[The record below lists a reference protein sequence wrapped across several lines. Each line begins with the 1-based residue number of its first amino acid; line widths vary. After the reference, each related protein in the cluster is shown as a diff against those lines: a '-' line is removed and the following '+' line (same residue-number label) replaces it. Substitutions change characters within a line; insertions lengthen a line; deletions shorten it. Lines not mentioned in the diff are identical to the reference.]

1 MSNYTDTI
9 VLECSRTSSA
19 EGIANNNKN
28 PAEFTNEFGDGV
40 ELKIGDEI
48 QLHSAY
54 ISELGAEAGQ
64 IEIKER
70 ITGDIV
76 TASVSDY
83 AKYYR
88 LESLPTKYEWELC
101 SASNVVINVNDK
113 ETYMVV
119 SPYKTTNGEFTM
131 CLPRRYAVETN
142 TTAANWNY
150 FGTTN
155 EPGTNNLGNVINT
168 LSAQVIT
175 GAVTAQHPSQFC
187 PADYEIVYKIQT
199 KPTTL
204 YKGQVKNNNER
215 FTIMRAS
222 EIFFNENA
230 ALLYSETNSSMG
242 GLTPLTAN
250 ASTFIQQDF
259 ANKRDPACML
269 EWIQVKDMVKLEA
282 KDGFNSPADVAF
294 DLTQQ
299 LNNRGNFVN
308 KIFPLATGN
317 GLVDGGYQDVTITSY
332 TETPCYK
339 VYNCG
344 TPNKMNA
351 SEWAAF
357 RDAKSNVSSVNV
369 DAAYNYLSSYQH
381 IGVKRPDLFLA
392 GRALNASQGFLIPVG
407 TDIPEASPTL
417 DTGIEWNEANIA
429 QFDEYFRIQGTYPE
443 LFDGLIQSTINCCGT
458 LNRFLHFNVYDEDFH
473 NPDDSLGFDLYEFGK
488 TASLFHGKIYNASMA
503 TFPLFFD
510 YNPETANLKA
520 DEVVSTESALG
531 GSADFSQLAHGW
543 ARKMTGG
550 GGGVGATIAVQFA
563 TLNDVIPRYL
573 FGGQTHI
580 AKTGFGG
587 RRFGHDYHFTAYGN
601 PCIGLWNGTANEVG
615 SSDTGVY
622 EQVYTWNASTP
633 AYSTLKLPTY
643 KSEIYLGADQPLI
656 QYDDSQQR
664 FNISQLHVAEVEGNL
679 GEAGKG
685 APSAAPTVVVNANSD
700 TVCYKVNKKLLRNN
714 FTPDMAPYIAL
725 EIAAGSV
732 TPKMDMLSPSLT
744 PWHVYDAMGGIFIEE
759 FCVPQYEWNTNLM
772 GVMGFRW
779 EQFNQSPFSASGRQ
793 TRIIDYQFISN
804 IKYPT
809 TNAKVNE
816 GDLQQYDMNLWNNSL
831 YNISLPTSSNVSSSV
846 TNIHPAITIVG
857 DAMRS
862 TEILAQELPTK
873 SLRPYY
879 TIRSDIIGH
888 NNFIGEA
895 AGISGNKRS
904 VTSKPIVGVVDKIN
918 GYGDFY
924 TEAAPQLTFTVTHP
938 RVITSIKT
946 SIHDPDGRFADCGL
960 NTSILYKIN
969 KKTTNIDLTPLDTLL
984 ESKRKADQAK
994 ADQAERMEIN
1004 PPKKLNY
1011 EFLDKAPPQH
1021 F

>member
-1 MSNYTDTI
+1 MSNYVDTI

-28 PAEFTNEFGDGV
+28 PAEYTNELGDGV
-40 ELKIGDEI
+40 VLKIGDEI

-70 ITGDIV
+70 ITGQVV
-76 TASVSDY
+76 TAEVTDY

-88 LESLPTKYEWELC
+88 LESLPTKYEWEVC
-101 SASNVVINVNDK
+101 SASNVVVNVNDK

-168 LSAQVIT
+168 LWAQVTT
-175 GAVTAQHPSQFC
+175 GTVTAQHPSQFC
-187 PADYEIVYKIQT
+187 PADYEIVYKTQT
-199 KPTTL
+199 KPDTL
-204 YKGQVKNNNER
+204 YKGQVKNNNQR
-215 FTIMRAS
+215 FTIMRAA

-230 ALLYSETNSSMG
+230 AVSYSESNSSMA
-242 GLTPLTAN
+242 GLTALTAN
-250 ASTFIQQDF
+250 ASSWVQQEY

-269 EWIQVKDMVKLEA
+269 DWMQVKDMVKMEA
-282 KDGFNSPADVAF
+282 KDGFNSPTDVAF

-299 LNNRGNFVN
+299 LNSRSNFVN
-308 KIFPLATGN
+308 KKFPIATGN
-317 GLVDGGYQDVTITSY
+317 GDIDGGYQDITLTSY

-357 RDAKSNVSSVNV
+357 RDAKSNVSDTEV

-381 IGVKRPDLFLA
+381 IGVKRPDLFTE
-392 GRALNASQGFLIPVG
+392 GRLLNASQGFLIPEG
-407 TDIPEASPTL
+407 TNIPEASPTL
-417 DTGIEWNEANIA
+417 NTGIEWSEENIA

-443 LFDGLIQSTINCCGT
+443 LFDGLVQSTISCSAT
-458 LNRFLHFNVYDEDFH
+458 LNRFFHFNVYDEVYH
-473 NPDDSLGFDLYEFGK
+473 NPLDSLGFDLYEFGR
-488 TASLFHGKIYNASMA
+488 TGALFEGKIYNASMA
-503 TFPLFFD
+503 TYPLFFD
-510 YNPETANLKA
+510 YNPETAHLKA
-520 DEVVSTESALG
+520 NEVVSTESALG
-531 GSADFSQLAHGW
+531 GAADWGQLAHGW
-543 ARKMTGG
+543 ARKMIGSGTGQ
-550 GGGVGATIAVQFA
+550 ATIAIQFA

-580 AKTGFGG
+580 AKTALSG
-587 RRFGHDYHFTAYGN
+587 RRFGHDYHFSAYGN
-601 PCIGLWNGTANEVG
+601 PCIGLWNGCANEVG
-615 SSDTGVY
+615 SSDTNVY
-622 EQVYTWNASTP
+622 QQVYSWNASSP
-633 AYSTLKLPTY
+633 ATATLNLPTY

-656 QYDDSQQR
+656 QYDDNQER

-685 APSAAPTVVVNANSD
+685 APSAAPTTVVNANSD

-744 PWHVYDAMGGIFIEE
+744 PWNVYDAMGGIFIEE
-759 FCVPQYEWNTNLM
+759 FCVPRYDWDTNLL

-779 EQFNQSPFSASGRQ
+779 EQFNETPFSASGRQ
-793 TRIIDYQFISN
+793 TRIIDYLNVSN

-831 YNISLPTSSNVSSSV
+831 YNISLPMSSNVSSSV

-862 TEILAQELPTK
+862 TQILAQELPTK

-895 AGISGNKRS
+895 AAIGGKSG
-904 VTSKPIVGVVDKIN
+904 TIASKPIVGIVDKVN

-924 TEAAPQLTFTVTHP
+924 TEQNPQLVFTNTQP

-946 SIHDPDGRFADCGL
+946 SIHDPSGTYADCGL
-960 NTSILYKIN
+960 NTSVLYKIM
-969 KKTTNIDLTPLDTLL
+969 KKTTSVDLTPVTTLL
-984 ESKRKADQAK
+984 ESKRKADQKEANE
-994 ADQAERMEIN
+994 ALAMNISPE
-1004 PPKKLNY
+1004 PKPNFN
-1011 EFLDKAPPQH
+1011 FLDSSPPQH